1 MHEGEFH
8 MPEVNP
14 TRARLVELSFKGAS
28 GNGLTDA
35 EKAERERLRAQLEAQ
50 IAANKASQRE

>member
-1 MHEGEFH
+1 